1 MKSGR
6 RPLSPFL
13 LQFDAMSFQVALSH
27 HTILCHVMACNASP
41 MQSYDISRQ
50 ACQCDT
56 AWCIMQ
62 SFSLDP
68 RVLSPSTCVMAKQIH
83 VHIATDAAPRRQN
96 LARSRLLLTRPRQ
109 KWQAIHHTETGLSLH
124 ITNPRDW
131 LRLLP
136 SMFDLA
142 TTPSDKATS
151 DLRPQRT

>member
-6 RPLSPFL
+6 RPLSPSS
-13 LQFDAMSFQVALSH
+13 LQFAAMSFQVALSH
-27 HTILCHVMACNASP
+27 HTILCHGMACNASP

-68 RVLSPSTCVMAKQIH
+68 HVLSPSTCVMAKQIH

-96 LARSRLLLTRPRQ
+96 VASSGPLLTRPRQ
-109 KWQAIHHTETGLSLH
+109 KWQATHDTQTGSPVYD
-124 ITNPRDW
+124 TNPRDW
-131 LRLLP
+131 LGLLP
-136 SMFDLA
+136 SILDLA
-142 TTPSDKATS
+142 TTHRLTEIC
-151 DLRPQRT
+151 